1 MKVIISSI
9 TQHLFEKQFEEFESQ
24 HQINLEKIILDP
36 QNPKNPDWLTEIK
49 KITKNQWSN
58 SRRSH
63 HARR

>member
-36 QNPKNPDWLTEIK
+36 QNPKNPDWSEV
-49 KITKNQWSN
+49 Q
-58 SRRSH
+58 RAMH
-63 HARR
+63 FF